1 MFNIKRFLVKYFNVM
16 YLFIPFIILIVLT
29 GTISIFTIYNHNS
42 QISGI
47 IEAVE
52 IGKNIQIE
60 LQKQFYNL
68 RTIVEE
74 DELSDIYKQKVHGY
88 SYNVQIIQNEL
99 FNLGLL
105 CKENKEIYDQI
116 QEFSKYYKELNDG
129 ILSYIVNINAQKQ
142 FNDTNIIFIQMG
154 EEQKAIQLIEDIVKK
169 IDERSDEKLRYLN
182 RYSFVMSTVS
192 FIVLTIF
199 SLIVSLYLSQLL
211 NKFKDKLEQRVIKRT
226 EQLQK
231 AKDQIMLSEQR
242 YKFLVEST
250 NDIVF
255 TMNMDGIILTI
266 NNAVKKELKIKP
278 GEAIG
283 KNFYDFLYFENDT
296 NNLKN
301 IFLRKNI
308 KNFLNEKKQIKFY
321 SLIKTP
327 RLIEPIEMFI
337 SLEAVEINGNKEIV
351 GKASNMLEND
361 LIGSFIYEHV
371 KYEINNSLLLAD
383 EIAHRVVVNLKKFL
397 PNNIISQLRLATSEL
412 LINAIE
418 HGNLGITY
426 EDKLTRMEMDDYFD
440 YVSQKINENNNKNKK
455 VKVEFL
461 INDEKFM
468 LKITDQ
474 GKGFDHKNYTNK
486 SDASTNDSFLQH
498 GRGISLAKHI
508 FDEIKYNE
516 KGNQVLC
523 IKYFKGIQ
531 AQENN
536 CLNENS
542 LEKSFLQ

>member
-1 MFNIKRFLVKYFNVM
+1 MFNAKRFLVKYFNVI
-16 YLFIPFIILIVLT
+16 YLFVPFIILILLT
-29 GTISIFTIYNHNS
+29 GIISIFTIYNHNS
-42 QISGI
+42 QILRI

-52 IGKNIQIE
+52 IAKNIQIE

-74 DELSDIYKQKVHGY
+74 DEFSDIYKHKVHDY
-88 SYNVQIIQNEL
+88 SYNVQIIQNDL
-99 FNLGLL
+99 FNLALL
-105 CKENKEIYDQI
+105 CKDNKEIYDHI
-116 QEFSKYYKELNDG
+116 QNFAKYYKELNDG

-142 FNDTNIIFIQMG
+142 LHDPNIIRNQLA
-154 EEQKAIQLIEDIVKK
+154 EEQKAFQLVDDIVKK
-169 IDERSDEKLRYLN
+169 IDENSNERLNYLN
-182 RYSFVMSTVS
+182 QYSFVMSTVS

-211 NKFKDKLEQRVIKRT
+211 KKFKYKLEQRVVKRT

-255 TMNMDGIILTI
+255 TLNIDGIVMTI
-266 NNAVKKELKIKP
+266 NNAVKRELKIKP
-278 GEAIG
+278 DDIIG
-283 KNFYDFLYFENDT
+283 KNFYDFLYFENDI

-301 IFLRKNI
+301 NYLRKNI
-308 KNFLNEKKQIKFY
+308 KNVLNEQKQIKFY
-321 SLIKTP
+321 ALIKTP
-327 RLIEPIEMFI
+327 KLLEPIEMFI
-337 SLEAVEINGNKEIV
+337 SLESVEINGNTEII

-361 LIGSFIYEHV
+361 LIGSFIHEHV

-383 EIAHRVVVNLKKFL
+383 EIAHRVVLNLKKFL

-418 HGNLGITY
+418 HGNLGITFN
-426 EDKLTRMEMDDYFD
+426 DKLARMEMDDYFD
-440 YVSQKINENNNKNKK
+440 YVSQKINEINNKNKK

-474 GKGFDHKNYTNK
+474 GKGFDHKNYMNK
-486 SDASTNDSFLQH
+486 SDESSNESFLQH

-523 IKYFKGIQ
+523 IKYFNGIH
-531 AQENN
+531 AEGIN

-542 LEKSFLQ
+542 LRKSLVQ

>member
-16 YLFIPFIILIVLT
+16 YLFVPFIILIVLT
-29 GTISIFTIYNHNS
+29 GTISIFTIYNHNT

-74 DELSDIYKQKVHGY
+74 DEFSDIYKQKVHEY

-116 QEFSKYYKELNDG
+116 QEFAKYYKELNDG

-142 FNDTNIIFIQMG
+142 FNDTNIISIQLG

-301 IFLRKNI
+301 IFLRK
-308 KNFLNEKKQIKFY
+308 K
-321 SLIKTP
+321 
-327 RLIEPIEMFI
+327 
-337 SLEAVEINGNKEIV
+337 
-351 GKASNMLEND
+351 
-361 LIGSFIYEHV
+361 
-371 KYEINNSLLLAD
+371 
-383 EIAHRVVVNLKKFL
+383 
-397 PNNIISQLRLATSEL
+397 
-412 LINAIE
+412 
-418 HGNLGITY
+418 
-426 EDKLTRMEMDDYFD
+426 
-440 YVSQKINENNNKNKK
+440 
-455 VKVEFL
+455 
-461 INDEKFM
+461 
-468 LKITDQ
+468 LKI
-474 GKGFDHKNYTNK
+474 F
-486 SDASTNDSFLQH
+486 
-498 GRGISLAKHI
+498 
-508 FDEIKYNE
+508 
-516 KGNQVLC
+516 
-523 IKYFKGIQ
+523 
-531 AQENN
+531 
-536 CLNENS
+536 
-542 LEKSFLQ
+542 

>member
-1 MFNIKRFLVKYFNVM
+1 M

-29 GTISIFTIYNHNS
+29 GIISTFTIYNHNS

-68 RTIVEE
+68 RAIVEE
-74 DELSDIYKQKVHGY
+74 DEFSDIYKQKVHDY

-116 QEFSKYYKELNDG
+116 QEFAKYYKELNDG

-142 FNDTNIIFIQMG
+142 FNDTNIISIQLG

-255 TMNMDGIILTI
+255 TMDMDGIVLTI

-278 GEAIG
+278 SEAIG

-327 RLIEPIEMFI
+327 RLIEPIEMFV

-361 LIGSFIYEHV
+361 LIGSFIHEHV

-426 EDKLTRMEMDDYFD
+426 EDKLTCSGPD
-440 YVSQKINENNNKNKK
+440 S
-455 VKVEFL
+455 
-461 INDEKFM
+461 
-468 LKITDQ
+468 
-474 GKGFDHKNYTNK
+474 
-486 SDASTNDSFLQH
+486 SSTFF
-498 GRGISLAKHI
+498 A
-508 FDEIKYNE
+508 
-516 KGNQVLC
+516 
-523 IKYFKGIQ
+523 
-531 AQENN
+531 
-536 CLNENS
+536 
-542 LEKSFLQ
+542 

>member
-74 DELSDIYKQKVHGY
+74 DEFSDIYKQKVHEY

-116 QEFSKYYKELNDG
+116 QEFAKYYKELNDG

-142 FNDTNIIFIQMG
+142 FNDTNIISIQLG

-278 GEAIG
+278 SEAIG

-327 RLIEPIEMFI
+327 RLIEPIEMFV

-486 SDASTNDSFLQH
+486 SDASTNESFLQH

-508 FDEIKYNE
+508 FDEITYND

-523 IKYFKGIQ
+523 IKYFTGIHSE
-531 AQENN
+531 ENN
-536 CLNENS
+536 GLKENS
-542 LEKSFLQ
+542 VGESFAQ

>member
-1 MFNIKRFLVKYFNVM
+1 MYF
-16 YLFIPFIILIVLT
+16 FIPFIILIVLT
-29 GTISIFTIYNHNS
+29 GIISIFAIYNYNS

-68 RTIVEE
+68 REIVEE
-74 DELSDIYKQKVHGY
+74 DGFSDTYKQKVHDY
-88 SYNVQIIQNEL
+88 SYNVQIIQNDL

-105 CKENKEIYDQI
+105 CKENREIYDQI
-116 QEFSKYYKELNDG
+116 QQFSKYYKELNDG
-129 ILSYIVNINAQKQ
+129 ILSYIVNINTQKQ
-142 FNDTNIIFIQMG
+142 LHDSMIIPIQLG
-154 EEQKAIQLIEDIVKK
+154 EEQKAIQLIEDIVLK
-169 IDERSDEKLRYLN
+169 IDENSNERLKYLN
-182 RYSFVMSTVS
+182 QYSFVMSTIS
-192 FIVLTIF
+192 FVLLTIF

-231 AKDQIMLSEQR
+231 AKDQILLSEQR

-255 TMNMDGIILTI
+255 TLTMDGIVLTI
-266 NNAVKKELKIKP
+266 NNAVKKELKIRP
-278 GEAIG
+278 DDVIG

-296 NNLKN
+296 NNLKIN
-301 IFLRKNI
+301 FLKKNI
-308 KNFLNEKKQIKFY
+308 ENALHEKKQIKFY
-321 SLIKTP
+321 SLLKTP

-337 SLEAVEINGNKEIV
+337 SLESVEINGNREIV
-351 GKASNMLEND
+351 GKASSMREND
-361 LIGSFIYEHV
+361 LIGSFMYEHV

-397 PNNIISQLRLATSEL
+397 PNNTIAQLRLATSEL

-426 EDKLTRMEMDDYFD
+426 QDKLTRMEMDDYFD
-440 YVSQKINENNNKNKK
+440 YVSQKINEINNKNKK

-461 INDEKFM
+461 INDKIFM

-474 GKGFDHKNYTNK
+474 GKGFDHKNYLNK
-486 SDASTNDSFLQH
+486 SCESSNESFLQH

-523 IKYFKGIQ
+523 IKYFNGTV
-531 AQENN
+531 AEENN
-536 CLNENS
+536 SLIENT
-542 LEKSFLQ
+542 LEKSFAP

>member
-255 TMNMDGIILTI
+255 TMDMDGIVLTI

-278 GEAIG
+278 SEAIG

-301 IFLRKNI
+301 IFLRK
-308 KNFLNEKKQIKFY
+308 K
-321 SLIKTP
+321 
-327 RLIEPIEMFI
+327 
-337 SLEAVEINGNKEIV
+337 
-351 GKASNMLEND
+351 
-361 LIGSFIYEHV
+361 
-371 KYEINNSLLLAD
+371 
-383 EIAHRVVVNLKKFL
+383 
-397 PNNIISQLRLATSEL
+397 
-412 LINAIE
+412 
-418 HGNLGITY
+418 
-426 EDKLTRMEMDDYFD
+426 
-440 YVSQKINENNNKNKK
+440 
-455 VKVEFL
+455 
-461 INDEKFM
+461 
-468 LKITDQ
+468 LKI
-474 GKGFDHKNYTNK
+474 F
-486 SDASTNDSFLQH
+486 
-498 GRGISLAKHI
+498 
-508 FDEIKYNE
+508 
-516 KGNQVLC
+516 
-523 IKYFKGIQ
+523 
-531 AQENN
+531 
-536 CLNENS
+536 
-542 LEKSFLQ
+542 

>member
-1 MFNIKRFLVKYFNVM
+1 MFNAKRFLVKYFNVI
-16 YLFIPFIILIVLT
+16 YLFVPFIILILLT
-29 GTISIFTIYNHNS
+29 GIISIFTIYNHNS
-42 QISGI
+42 QIFRI

-52 IGKNIQIE
+52 IAKNIEIE

-74 DELSDIYKQKVHGY
+74 DEFSDVYKHKVHDY
-88 SYNVQIIQNEL
+88 SYNVQIIQNDL

-105 CKENKEIYDQI
+105 CKENKEIHDQI
-116 QEFSKYYKELNDG
+116 QNFAKYYKELNDV
-129 ILSYIVNINAQKQ
+129 ILSSIVNINAQKQ
-142 FNDTNIIFIQMG
+142 LHDPNIIRNQLA
-154 EEQKAIQLIEDIVKK
+154 EKQKAFQLIEDIVKQ
-169 IDERSDEKLRYLN
+169 IDENSNERLNYLN
-182 RYSFVMSTVS
+182 QYSFMMNTVS
-192 FIVLTIF
+192 FIVLTMF
-199 SLIVSLYLSQLL
+199 SLIVSLCLSQLL
-211 NKFKDKLEQRVIKRT
+211 KKFKYKLEQRVAKRT

-231 AKDQIMLSEQR
+231 AKGQIMLSEQR

-255 TMNMDGIILTI
+255 TLSMDGVILTI
-266 NNAVKKELKIKP
+266 NNAVKRELKIKP
-278 GEAIG
+278 DDIIG
-283 KNFYDFLYFENDT
+283 KNFYDFLYFENDI

-301 IFLRKNI
+301 NYLRKNI
-308 KNFLNEKKQIKFY
+308 ENGLNEQKQIKFY
-321 SLIKTP
+321 ALIKTP
-327 RLIEPIEMFI
+327 KLLEPIEMFI
-337 SLEAVEINGNKEIV
+337 SLESVEINGNTEII

-361 LIGSFIYEHV
+361 LIGSFIHEHV

-383 EIAHRVVVNLKKFL
+383 EIAHRVVPNLKKFL

-418 HGNLGITY
+418 HGNLGITFN
-426 EDKLTRMEMDDYFD
+426 DKLARMEMYDYFD
-440 YVSQKINENNNKNKK
+440 YVSQKINEINNKNKK

-474 GKGFDHKNYTNK
+474 GKGFDHKNYMNK
-486 SDASTNDSFLQH
+486 SDESSNESFLQH

-523 IKYFKGIQ
+523 IKYFNGIH
-531 AQENN
+531 AEGIN

-542 LEKSFLQ
+542 LGKSLVQ

>member
-29 GTISIFTIYNHNS
+29 GIISTFTIYNHNS

-68 RTIVEE
+68 KTIVEE
-74 DELSDIYKQKVHGY
+74 DEFSDIYKHKVHDY

-116 QEFSKYYKELNDG
+116 QEFAKYYKELNDG

-142 FNDTNIIFIQMG
+142 FNDTNIISIQMG

-169 IDERSDEKLRYLN
+169 IDESSDEKLKYLN
-182 RYSFVMSTVS
+182 KYSFVMSTVS

-255 TMNMDGIILTI
+255 TMDMDGIVLTI

-278 GEAIG
+278 SEAIG
-283 KNFYDFLYFENDT
+283 KNFYDFLYFGNDT

-327 RLIEPIEMFI
+327 RLIEPIEMFV

-426 EDKLTRMEMDDYFD
+426 KDKLTRMEMDDYFD
-440 YVSQKINENNNKNKK
+440 YVSQKINEINNKNKK

-486 SDASTNDSFLQH
+486 SDASSNESFLQH
-498 GRGISLAKHI
+498 GRGISLAKSI

-523 IKYFKGIQ
+523 IKYFNGIHTE
-531 AQENN
+531 ENN
-536 CLNENS
+536 CLKENS
-542 LEKSFLQ
+542 VGESFAR